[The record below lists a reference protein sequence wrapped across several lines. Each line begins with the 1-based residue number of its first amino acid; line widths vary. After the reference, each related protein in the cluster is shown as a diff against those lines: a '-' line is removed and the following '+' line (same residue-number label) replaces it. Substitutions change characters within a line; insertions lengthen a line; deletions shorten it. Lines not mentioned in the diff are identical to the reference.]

1 MFLLQTHYEILGV
14 STSATDE
21 QIKAAFRRLAKLYHP
36 DKNPN
41 GKDQFEKILTAYEI
55 LIDSTSRYKYD
66 QRLKGFASSDAVK
79 KKTQS
84 SGQKNWSF
92 NEEELKRR
100 QYYQEYYKKEYEKY
114 AKAKVDAKSGS
125 TYNEYK
131 YVLFAAPLAVALL
144 LFIINAFNSSDET
157 SSSSENEKVRYQEI
171 KMSADPYTSFFKLPI
186 YDTVVSRV
194 LEIKNTSD
202 LDFILNIYTTK
213 NKFVRSCVIKSGYVV
228 QIEQLPNILTHINL
242 TAGTQWNGGK
252 EYKTSDVIGGFE
264 DSKGF
269 YSLDLS
275 KTNGWSFS
283 LSDTILKT
291 IPKLTE
297 AEFFKRD

>member
-14 STSATDE
+14 AVNATDE

-41 GKDQFEKILTAYEI
+41 GKEQFERILSAYEI
-55 LIDSTSRYKYD
+55 LIDSSSRYKYD
-66 QRLKGFASSDAVK
+66 QRLKGFGSGESIK
-79 KKTQS
+79 KKAQS

-114 AKAKVDAKSGS
+114 AKAKNETKPNSH
-125 TYNEYK
+125 YNEYK
-131 YVLFAAPLAVALL
+131 YILFAAPLAVALL
-144 LFIINAFNSSDET
+144 LFIINAFNSGDET
-157 SSSSENEKVRYQEI
+157 TTEDDKEIVKYEEI
-171 KMSADPYTSFFKLPI
+171 KMSADPFTPFFKTAI
-186 YDTVVSRV
+186 YDTVANRV

-202 LDFILNIYTTK
+202 LDFILNIYTSPD
-213 NKFVRSCVIKSGYVV
+213 KFARSCVIKSGYVV
-228 QIEQLPNILTHINL
+228 QIEQLPNILTYIHL
-242 TAGTQWNGGK
+242 TAGKQWNGAK

-283 LSDTILKT
+283 LSDTLLKSL
-291 IPKLTE
+291 PKLSE
-297 AEFFKRD
+297 KDFFKRN